1 MGSTGEVGDSG
12 GRAEWAQVWLRGPA
26 RGQQA
31 GRPRGHCWILRLFIM
46 KPPSL
51 SHPLGAEQRLTSRC
65 PSFYPCLS
73 PHAETYPEQKLRGA
87 EDSDS
92 LAWGWPSCRQA
103 RTMAP
108 IPPLTAQWMR
118 MPSQVVRT
126 TVCACVCTHVSPRLP
141 TTLVMQDLPLQLRVE
156 GDAHR
161 N

>member
-1 MGSTGEVGDSG
+1 MGSTGEVGDRG
-12 GRAEWAQVWLRGPA
+12 GRAEWAQTWLRGPA
-26 RGQQA
+26 SGQQA
-31 GRPRGHCWILRLFIM
+31 ERPRGHCLILRLFIM

-51 SHPLGAEQRLTSRC
+51 SRPLGAEQRLTGRC

-73 PHAETYPEQKLRGA
+73 SHAETYPEQKLRDA

-108 IPPLTAQWMR
+108 TPPLTAQWMKTL
-118 MPSQVVRT
+118 SQVVRT
-126 TVCACVCTHVSPRLP
+126 TCVRVCARVSTRLP
-141 TTLVMQDLPLQLRVE
+141 TTLVVEDLPLRLRVE

-161 N
+161 K